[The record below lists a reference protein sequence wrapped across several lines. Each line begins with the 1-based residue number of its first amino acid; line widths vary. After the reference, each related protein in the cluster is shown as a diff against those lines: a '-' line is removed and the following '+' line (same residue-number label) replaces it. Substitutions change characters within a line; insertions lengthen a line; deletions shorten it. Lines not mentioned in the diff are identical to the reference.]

1 MAILKESQI
10 IGNYTVQSFIKE
22 GLYNETYR
30 ISDKEGV
37 PYFLKI
43 FDPTRIPYD
52 IKDKDGQILEITL
65 SRKLAHRNVIQY
77 VNDDIYE
84 MSNTKYP
91 YIVTQYFTGI
101 QS

>member
-30 ISDKEGV
+30 ISDKEGSSV
-37 PYFLKI
+37 TSLKS

-52 IKDKDGQILEITL
+52 IKDKDGPDI
-65 SRKLAHRNVIQY
+65 RNNFI
-77 VNDDIYE
+77 
-84 MSNTKYP
+84 
-91 YIVTQYFTGI
+91 
-101 QS
+101 

>member
-52 IKDKDGQILEITL
+52 IKD
-65 SRKLAHRNVIQY
+65 NVPKGYQK
-77 VNDDIYE
+77 NA
-84 MSNTKYP
+84 P
-91 YIVTQYFTGI
+91 TQKSCSYHFG
-101 QS
+101 

>member
-52 IKDKDGQILEITL
+52 IKG
-65 SRKLAHRNVIQY
+65 
-77 VNDDIYE
+77 
-84 MSNTKYP
+84 
-91 YIVTQYFTGI
+91 
-101 QS
+101 

>member
-52 IKDKDGQILEITL
+52 ILL
-65 SRKLAHRNVIQY
+65 
-77 VNDDIYE
+77 
-84 MSNTKYP
+84 
-91 YIVTQYFTGI
+91 
-101 QS
+101 

>member
-1 MAILKESQI
+1 MRPTVYLTKKELRTSLKS
-10 IGNYTVQSFIKE
+10 
-22 GLYNETYR
+22 
-30 ISDKEGV
+30 
-37 PYFLKI
+37 

-91 YIVTQYFTGI
+91 YIVTSISQEF
-101 QS
+101 